1 MKNED
6 LISIIIPVFNAEYY
20 IGNCLQMLKQQSYN
34 CYEILC
40 VDDGSTDGSSRI
52 IKQFADC
59 DDRIQYYYQVNEG
72 AGSARNF
79 GIRKAAGDYLLF
91 LDADDLYEPD
101 MLELIIKNAKENE
114 ADIVVF
120 NADKFDSQTYKKDKR
135 WSAVSFRPLNKNVI
149 SAEEAKKYIFNFTI
163 PAPWNK
169 LFKKSFLDDKQIFF
183 QEISSTNDLFFSYA
197 ALGNAERISIME
209 EKLLHYRTNNVSSI
223 QGNKNKN
230 IYDAFEAL
238 MYLERYL
245 RMKDKYLLYKESYL
259 KMACGI
265 IVYTLARSDNDQFK
279 EIIRNPIIAGY
290 IKNMINSYEFNHI
303 NLQDEVV
310 VVYGAG
316 VLAQVFIRCLKM
328 MVLTNQ
334 RIYVGVSDKVETEF
348 EICGIKVKTIEELT
362 KYRKNTVFICASNEK
377 SRREMEK
384 TVQKYKFEK
393 SEILSDITVINMLF
407 HMYIQIL

>member
-1 MKNED
+1 
-6 LISIIIPVFNAEYY
+6 
-20 IGNCLQMLKQQSYN
+20 
-34 CYEILC
+34 
-40 VDDGSTDGSSRI
+40 
-52 IKQFADC
+52 
-59 DDRIQYYYQVNEG
+59 
-72 AGSARNF
+72 
-79 GIRKAAGDYLLF
+79 
-91 LDADDLYEPD
+91 
-101 MLELIIKNAKENE
+101 
-114 ADIVVF
+114 
-120 NADKFDSQTYKKDKR
+120 
-135 WSAVSFRPLNKNVI
+135 
-149 SAEEAKKYIFNFTI
+149 
-163 PAPWNK
+163 
-169 LFKKSFLDDKQIFF
+169 
-183 QEISSTNDLFFSYA
+183 
-197 ALGNAERISIME
+197 ME

-334 RIYVGVSDKVETEF
+334 RIYVGVSDKVE
-348 EICGIKVKTIEELT
+348 
-362 KYRKNTVFICASNEK
+362 N
-377 SRREMEK
+377 
-384 TVQKYKFEK
+384 
-393 SEILSDITVINMLF
+393 
-407 HMYIQIL
+407 